1 MISCLCMCMPM
12 LLQMCVVGPCVQ
24 MCMTVCTA
32 PIQICMIPC
41 QLPLM
46 FATVLCPG
54 ALTAVPGLG
63 TALVLNMCGLTPLLG
78 TGLAPLLGAGV
89 APAITALMPLAGI
102 PVLGTCATLLGGG
115 LAPLLGI
122 CAPAPLIAG
131 ILGTAPGALGFLGLG
146 GLAPLVA
153 ALIPMLTT
161 LCGITPLVAT
171 CGGLFT
177 MLSIG
182 LSFAFLPL
190 GLLLTM
196 VALVNPDAITSLC
209 ALPGLTEQIPGIL
222 GAVGS
227 TGIPAESVGELLPP
241 TDAVV
246 EVEAVAESAASTVE

>member
-1 MISCLCMCMPM
+1 MISLCVCMCMPICMPM

-89 APAITALMPLAGI
+89 
-102 PVLGTCATLLGGG
+102 
-115 LAPLLGI
+115 APLLGI

-227 TGIPAESVGELLPP
+227 TGIPAESVGELLLP

-246 EVEAVAESAASTVE
+246 EVEAVAESAASTAE

>member
-1 MISCLCMCMPM
+1 MISMCMPM

-89 APAITALMPLAGI
+89 
-102 PVLGTCATLLGGG
+102 
-115 LAPLLGI
+115 APLLGI

-246 EVEAVAESAASTVE
+246 EVEAVAESAASTAE